1 MQSVA
6 VYGRLL
12 ARVIVSGLNN
22 DFAQLSFKSSAVECT
37 DSPNTSPLRLV
48 TASSGLGKNNS
59 NTRRKWSFGDDACF
73 IASHKL
79 SDVIGIQH
87 KYLILYYI

>member
-12 ARVIVSGLNN
+12 ARALVSGFNN
-22 DFAQLSFKSSAVECT
+22 DFAQLSIKNSAET
-37 DSPNTSPLRLV
+37 QTTNPLRLV
-48 TASSGLGKNNS
+48 TASSGLGKNQS

-73 IASHKL
+73 IASHKFA
-79 SDVIGIQH
+79 DVIG
-87 KYLILYYI
+87 Y